1 MTSYEKYQ
9 KWLSSHAVDES
20 LKQELKEMTQEQI
33 HEAFYKD
40 LEFGTGGM
48 RGIMGPG
55 TNNMNTIVVQK
66 ATYGFG
72 KYLLEKDALASR
84 IERNGSRFFS
94 NGTGYIGIEAGRR

>member
-72 KYLLEKDALASR
+72 KYLLEKDALACQKGVV
-84 IERNGSRFFS
+84 IAHDNL
-94 NGTGYIGIEAGRR
+94 